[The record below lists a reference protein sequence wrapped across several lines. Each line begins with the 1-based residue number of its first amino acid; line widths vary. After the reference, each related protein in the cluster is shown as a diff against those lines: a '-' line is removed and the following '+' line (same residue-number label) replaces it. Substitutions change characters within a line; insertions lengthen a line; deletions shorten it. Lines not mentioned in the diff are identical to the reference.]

1 MDLMKIL
8 TSDSTIIGIIVIAIF
23 VFFLIR
29 ELVCWYYKINK
40 QIKIQQAILET
51 MLKILEKNGGDVNW
65 DAAKEIL
72 GKQ

>member
-1 MDLMKIL
+1 MKIL